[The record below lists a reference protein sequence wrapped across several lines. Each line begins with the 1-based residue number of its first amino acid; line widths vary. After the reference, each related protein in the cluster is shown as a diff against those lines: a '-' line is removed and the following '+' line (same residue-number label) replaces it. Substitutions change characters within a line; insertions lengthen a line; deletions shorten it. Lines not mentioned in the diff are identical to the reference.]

1 MMSFYRCFRIDWKA
15 ANYKPAAGATPN
27 KIAVGKIIGQLLL
40 ETAARGN
47 LVILTSIQIEIS
59 WPHFSVGRG
68 YLKAPA

>member
-1 MMSFYRCFRIDWKA
+1 
-15 ANYKPAAGATPN
+15 
-27 KIAVGKIIGQLLL
+27 LL

-68 YLKAPA
+68 NLKAPA